1 MFKDM
6 LSQRKMPTL
15 GKILK
20 GCDRLA
26 EDAMSIEHP
35 IFRDL
40 ELPIVSC
47 ERGFGALI
55 IRPGVTFPGNIRNPV
70 PLIQIPYSRIVSKY
84 DLFSVAH
91 EAGHDWYIRLGLN
104 YIIPNAFKTALVNS
118 GAPKEIIDLY
128 VLWSF
133 EIGPDFWGFCCA
145 GIGQTLSIKET
156 LSLPSQRVFYV
167 SS

>member
-35 IFRDL
+35 VSRDL

-104 YIIPNAFKTALVNS
+104 YIIPNAFKTALINS

-128 VLWSF
+128 VLWSSYPYIFHFIIEFIPIHFWHLKIKKNYIVESGF
-133 EIGPDFWGFCCA
+133 ERG
-145 GIGQTLSIKET
+145 
-156 LSLPSQRVFYV
+156 
-167 SS
+167 